1 MYKSIIGLLLVLIV
15 SAGTVETKLTAKEI
29 ITKSEDKLRGGAK
42 AYTEMR
48 IDIIRPSWKRE
59 MHLKSWAKG
68 TDFSMILITAPKR
81 DRGQVFLKNQKQ
93 VWSYIPKFNRITKL
107 PPAAMSQSWMGT
119 DLSND
124 DLVRES
130 NKVEEFKYELK
141 ADTIIGSLP
150 CYHVVLIPN
159 EGTDIIWGKLE
170 LFIDK
175 ADFITLRNEMYDE
188 DGVLVNV
195 LKSSDIKM
203 MAGMK
208 MATKME
214 MIPVE
219 KQGEKTVITILKL
232 DTSIDLKDNFF
243 SKQNMKRVN

>member
-1 MYKSIIGLLLVLIV
+1 MYKTIIGLLFIFIV
-15 SAGTVETKLTAKEI
+15 SAGNVAPELTAKEI
-29 ITKSEDKLRGGAK
+29 IGKSEDKLRGGDK
-42 AYTEMR
+42 AYTEMK
-48 IDIIRPSWKRE
+48 IDVIRPTWKRE
-59 MHLKSWAKG
+59 MQLKTWAKG
-68 TDFSMILITAPKR
+68 SSFSMVLITAPKR
-81 DRGQVFLKNQKQ
+81 DQGQVFLKNKKQ

-130 NKVEEFKYELK
+130 NKVEEFEYILK
-141 ADTIIGSLP
+141 SDTIIDGLP
-150 CYHVVLIPN
+150 CYHVKLIPN

-175 ADFITLRNEMYDE
+175 VDFITLRNEMYDE

-195 LKSSDIKM
+195 LNSSEIKM
-203 MAGMK
+203 MSGIK
-208 MATKME
+208 IATKIE

-219 KQGEKTVITILKL
+219 KKGEKTVMTIIKL
-232 DTSIDLKDNFF
+232 DTNVDLDPNFF